1 MCWKTLSYSEMEGF
15 PEGMAR
21 CLWLTC
27 QWILCDLRQKFL
39 KNIFW
44 QFYCFKQSNKLK
56 KSSKAQVLSTCNWW
70 ESHHMYFPY
79 VNNRRE
85 YILEMNDYHDTHQ
98 PWKNA
103 KNDIMALINICT
115 LTWVRSGMSPWSIP
129 TCWVYKKRKKNNK
142 YALLHAV
149 AGKTNS
155 EVWMLHRN

>member
-1 MCWKTLSYSEMEGF
+1 MKWKV
-15 PEGMAR
+15 
-21 CLWLTC
+21 
-27 QWILCDLRQKFL
+27 FL
-39 KNIFW
+39 KAWQDACGLHASESSVTLNRSSWKIFSVSFIALNN
-44 QFYCFKQSNKLK
+44 QKKL

-70 ESHHMYFPY
+70 ESHHMYFPH

-149 AGKTNS
+149 ARKINS
-155 EVWMLHRN
+155 DVWMLHRN